1 MSYVVN
7 PCYGVNLSYT
17 LTYRG
22 LKGLQLGVG
31 AQRAPRLLVFHIFH
45 IFHMTNSQTF
55 AQRKSTF
62 MTSDRVDG
70 LAVEALR
77 SQPACNL
84 LQT

>member
-31 AQRAPRLLVFHIFH
+31 AQRAPRLLVFHIFR
-45 IFHMTNSQTF
+45 MTSSQTF

-62 MTSDRVDG
+62 MLSDRVDG

>member
-1 MSYVVN
+1 MSYLVN

-17 LTYRG
+17 LTHTG
-22 LKGLQLGVG
+22 LKGLQLEVR
-31 AQRAPRLLVFHIFH
+31 ARRAPRLLVFYIFR
-45 IFHMTNSQTF
+45 MTSSQTF

-62 MTSDRVDG
+62 MTSDRVDV

-77 SQPACNL
+77 SEPACNL